1 MKFFLTYLGG
11 RITGGNIEVHDVQFV
26 VGTNIEETFSELKQ
40 RWIGNKNSVH
50 LDAYITLRYVDGYSI
65 SIASE
70 PQHTPLG
77 LYFVNIGGYQKD
89 KIAEQHEFG
98 VFVATS
104 EAEAISKAKQQLLS
118 NYELKHKDDCYD
130 IDDCF
135 KVSLF
140 DLQYY
145 IHLTPTTH
153 SQAFIPDWYGYHVL

>member
-1 MKFFLTYLGG
+1 MNLFLTYLGG
-11 RITGGNIEVHDVQFV
+11 RITGGNIEIHDVQFV
-26 VGTNIEETFSELKQ
+26 VGPNIEHTFSELKQ

-65 SIASE
+65 TIANE
-70 PQHTPLG
+70 PQDTQLS

-104 EAEAISKAKQQLLS
+104 EAHAISRAKQQLLR
-118 NYELKHKDDCYD
+118 NTELQHKDDSYD

-140 DLQYY
+140 DLHQY
-145 IHLTPTTH
+145 IHLTPTPHT
-153 SQAFIPDWYGYHVL
+153 QAFIPDWYGYHVL

>member
-1 MKFFLTYLGG
+1 M
-11 RITGGNIEVHDVQFV
+11 QFV
-26 VGTNIEETFSELKQ
+26 VGPNIEHTFSELKQ

-65 SIASE
+65 TIANE
-70 PQHTPLG
+70 PQDTQLS

-104 EAEAISKAKQQLLS
+104 EAHAISRAKQQLLR
-118 NYELKHKDDCYD
+118 NTELQHKDDSYD

-140 DLQYY
+140 DLHQY
-145 IHLTPTTH
+145 IHLTPTPHT
-153 SQAFIPDWYGYHVL
+153 QAFIPDWYGYHVL

>member
-1 MKFFLTYLGG
+1 MNLFLTYLGG
-11 RITGGNIEVHDVQFV
+11 RITGGNIEIHDVQFV
-26 VGTNIEETFSELKQ
+26 VGANIEETFSELKQ

-65 SIASE
+65 TIANE
-70 PQHTPLG
+70 PQYTQLS

-104 EAEAISKAKQQLLS
+104 EAHAISRAKQQLLR
-118 NYELKHKDDCYD
+118 NTELQHKDDSYD

-140 DLQYY
+140 DLHQY
-145 IHLTPTTH
+145 IHLTPTPHT
-153 SQAFIPDWYGYHVL
+153 QAFIPDWYGYHVL